1 MMYEAAPGQHCTLC
15 V

>member
-1 MMYEAAPGQHCTLC
+1 MYEAAPGQHCTLC